1 MEQRPGE
8 GFFVKLRM
16 VLLIFLFAFGLCS
29 IVGTGGGGGSSSST
43 EGTSGNGGTAATM
56 EEDIEGKT
64 DKVLNVLQSEG
75 VTEGVDVLTSL
86 LEEEELPQGLITV
99 TPDSID
105 LENLPEAI
113 TIVIDFGAGYT
124 TDDGSLFTGSGTI
137 TVSNIVVSET
147 AIGASLSA
155 VFNDIAVNGQTY
167 LDGAVSGSL
176 SITQNAQGVMV
187 LSGTIGF
194 QNFEWAGNP
203 FSGSITLSSTPLVL
217 DLNNP
222 SGTVTV
228 TFSSFVFGENSI
240 SGSVSLVL
248 DNLASE
254 TLRIVFDNF
263 TMNDFTIT
271 SGTVDI
277 TLTDEDQGTFDLNLN
292 TSEGIMDITV
302 NVTVGETSVVLD
314 TETAGTLGHYTVSIN
329 DVTIPLDWE
338 TVPASG
344 NMTFTNTSTGVTATL
359 TFNKTLGSDP
369 PYDYSETP

>member
-1 MEQRPGE
+1 MEQRPSE
-8 GFFVKLRM
+8 GFFVKLRT
-16 VLLIFLFAFGLCS
+16 VLLIILFASGLCS
-29 IVGTGGGGGSSSST
+29 IVGTGGGGGSSGGT
-43 EGTSGNGGTAATM
+43 EGTSGGGTTAATM
-56 EEDIEGKT
+56 EEDIGGKA
-64 DKVLNVLQSEG
+64 DKVLDVIQSEG

-105 LENLPEAI
+105 LENLPETI
-113 TIVIDFGAGYT
+113 TVVIDFGAGYT
-124 TDDGSLFTGSGTI
+124 TDDGSLFTGRGTI

-147 AIGASLSA
+147 AIGASFSA

-167 LDGAVSGSL
+167 LNGAVSGSL
-176 SITQNAQGVMV
+176 SISQNTQGAMV
-187 LSGTIGF
+187 LSGSIGF

-203 FSGSITLSSTPLVL
+203 FSGSITFSSTPLVL

-228 TFSSFVFGENSI
+228 AFNAFVFGENSI

-271 SGTVDI
+271 SGTVDV

-292 TSEGIMDITV
+292 TSEGIMDIAV
-302 NVTVGETSVVLD
+302 NVTAGETSVVLD
-314 TETAGTLGHYTVSIN
+314 TETAGILGGYTVSIN
-329 DVTIPLDWE
+329 DVTIPMDWE

-344 NMTFTNTSTGVTATL
+344 NMTFTDTSAGVTATL
-359 TFNKTLGSDP
+359 TFNKTLVSDP

>member
-1 MEQRPGE
+1 MEQRPSE
-8 GFFVKLRM
+8 GFFVKLRT
-16 VLLIFLFAFGLCS
+16 VLLIILFASGLCS
-29 IVGTGGGGGSSSST
+29 IVGTGGGGGSSGGT
-43 EGTSGNGGTAATM
+43 EGTSGGGTTAATM
-56 EEDIEGKT
+56 EEDIGGKA
-64 DKVLNVLQSEG
+64 DKVLDVIQSEG

-105 LENLPEAI
+105 LENLPETI
-113 TIVIDFGAGYT
+113 TVVIDFGAGYT
-124 TDDGSLFTGSGTI
+124 TDDGSLFTGRGTI
-137 TVSNIVVSET
+137 TVSDIVVSET
-147 AIGASLSA
+147 AIGASFSA

-167 LDGAVSGSL
+167 LNGAVSGSL
-176 SITQNAQGVMV
+176 SISQNTQGAMV
-187 LSGTIGF
+187 LSGSIGF

-203 FSGSITLSSTPLVL
+203 FSGSITFSSTPLVL

-228 TFSSFVFGENSI
+228 AFNAFVFGENSI

-271 SGTVDI
+271 SGTVDV

-292 TSEGIMDITV
+292 TSEGIMDIAV
-302 NVTVGETSVVLD
+302 NVTAGETSVVLD
-314 TETAGTLGHYTVSIN
+314 TETAGILGGYTVSIN
-329 DVTIPLDWE
+329 DVTIPMDWE

-344 NMTFTNTSTGVTATL
+344 NMTFTDTSAGVTATL
-359 TFNKTLGSDP
+359 TFNKTLASDP

>member
-1 MEQRPGE
+1 MEQRPSD
-8 GFFVKLRM
+8 GFFIKLRM

-29 IVGTGGGGGSSSST
+29 IVGTGGGGGSSSGT
-43 EGTSGNGGTAATM
+43 EGTSGGGTTAATM
-56 EEDIEGKT
+56 EEDIGGKT
-64 DKVLNVLQSEG
+64 GKVLDVLKSEG

-99 TPDSID
+99 TPDPID
-105 LENLPEAI
+105 LQNLPGTI
-113 TIVIDFGAGYT
+113 TVVIDFGAGYT

-155 VFNDIAVNGQTY
+155 VFNNVAVNGQTY
-167 LDGAVSGSL
+167 LNGTVSGSL
-176 SITQNAQGVMV
+176 SISQNAQGAMV
-187 LSGTIGF
+187 LSGSIGF

-203 FSGSITLSSTPLVL
+203 FSGSISLSSTPLVL

-228 TFSSFVFGENSI
+228 TFNAFVFGENSL

-271 SGTVDI
+271 SGTVDVI
-277 TLTDEDQGTFDLNLN
+277 LADEDQGTFDLNLN
-292 TSEGIMDITV
+292 TSEGIMDIAV
-302 NVTVGETSVVLD
+302 NVTIGETSVILD
-314 TETAGTLGHYTVSIN
+314 TETAGILGGYTVSIN
-329 DVTIPLDWE
+329 DVTIPMDWE

-344 NMTFTNTSTGVTATL
+344 NMTFTDTSAGVTATL
-359 TFNKTLGSDP
+359 TFNKTLGDDP

>member
-1 MEQRPGE
+1 MEQRPSE
-8 GFFVKLRM
+8 GFFVKLRT
-16 VLLIFLFAFGLCS
+16 VLLIILFASGLCS
-29 IVGTGGGGGSSSST
+29 IVGTGGGGGSSGGT
-43 EGTSGNGGTAATM
+43 EGTSGGGTTAATM
-56 EEDIEGKT
+56 EEDIGGKA
-64 DKVLNVLQSEG
+64 DKVLDVIQSEG

-105 LENLPEAI
+105 LENLPETI
-113 TIVIDFGAGYT
+113 TVVIDFGAGYT
-124 TDDGSLFTGSGTI
+124 TDDGSLFTGRGTI

-147 AIGASLSA
+147 AIGASFSA

-167 LDGAVSGSL
+167 LNGAVSGSL
-176 SITQNAQGVMV
+176 SISQNTQGAMV
-187 LSGTIGF
+187 LSGSIGF

-203 FSGSITLSSTPLVL
+203 FSGSITFSSTPLVL

-228 TFSSFVFGENSI
+228 AFNAFVFGENSI

-271 SGTVDI
+271 SGTVDV

-292 TSEGIMDITV
+292 TSEGIMDIAV
-302 NVTVGETSVVLD
+302 NVTAGETSVVLD
-314 TETAGTLGHYTVSIN
+314 TETAGILGGYTVSIN
-329 DVTIPLDWE
+329 DVTIPMDWE

-344 NMTFTNTSTGVTATL
+344 NMTFTDTSAGVTATL
-359 TFNKTLGSDP
+359 TFNKTLASDP
-369 PYDYSETP
+369 PYDYSETQ